1 MTNFL
6 DLPAEDF
13 AEKFL
18 QILSNPKNN
27 LTKEYLAGGMSD
39 PCSIMEPKERK
50 E

>member
-6 DLPAEDF
+6 DLPAEEF

-18 QILSNPKNN
+18 QILSNPKNSVVKEH
-27 LTKEYLAGGMSD
+27 LTNDGNFG
-39 PCSIMEPKERK
+39 IIEPNERK

>member
-6 DLPAEDF
+6 DLPAEEF

-18 QILSNPKNN
+18 QILSNPKNSSA
-27 LTKEYLAGGMSD
+27 KEYLTDGWNSD
-39 PCSIMEPKERK
+39 IIGYKSER

>member
-6 DLPAEDF
+6 DLPAEEF

-18 QILSNPKNN
+18 QILSNPKNSSV
-27 LTKEYLAGGMSD
+27 KEYLTDGWNSD
-39 PCSIMEPKERK
+39 IIGYKNER

>member
-6 DLPAEDF
+6 DLPAEEF

-18 QILSNPKNN
+18 QILSNPKNSSVN
-27 LTKEYLAGGMSD
+27 EYLTDGWDSGIIGQKS
-39 PCSIMEPKERK
+39 ER